1 MKRSITLVLLVAF
14 CSFFASAQRLPD
26 EAVPDHYTIRF
37 DPDLKTAKF
46 TGEETIDIRVLK
58 PTSSITLNSAE
69 LAVNGDV
76 EQGGTKQTV
85 TVAPNEKDEMIV
97 LNFAKRLAAGPAK
110 LHLSFSGDMANKLRG
125 LYLSKTKTRNY
136 ATTQFEPTDARRAFP
151 SFDEPALKATFDI
164 SVVADKG
171 DTAISNAKI
180 ANDQPGPSAGK
191 HIITFATSPKMS
203 TYLVA
208 LMVGDFKCIGADADG
223 TPVRVCSVPGRE
235 KFMQYALN
243 ESVGILK
250 FYNHYYGIK
259 YPFAKLDHIAIP
271 DFEAGA
277 MENTAAITYRETAL
291 LIEPGAPDDR
301 KQEVSEVIAH
311 EMAHQWFGDL
321 VTMKW
326 WNDIWLNEGFATW
339 METKPVAAMHPE
351 WKMTEQ
357 EVLSANEAMRTDSLA
372 NTRPIRQQ
380 ATTSGE
386 INELFDA
393 IAYGKTAAVL
403 RMVES
408 YIGNAPFQKGIN
420 AYLEAHKYANAT
432 AEDFWTAMA
441 QASGKPVDKVMES
454 FVTQPGVPLVTFAA
468 CSNGKQMVSQER
480 FQFSAPEQKTAEL
493 WNVPVCTD
501 AGCTLLTSKQ
511 QEVTGCA
518 TGPGTN
524 ARGAGYYR
532 ADYPQTGDAQIAK
545 ASPAELT
552 WFAENEWALTYSKRH
567 PISAFLDS
575 AHALTAS
582 RSRAVWDILRDHLTF
597 VSDNVVSDADRP
609 AFTNWAQSTLR
620 PVMDNIGW
628 DAKPG
633 DTPEIKQVR
642 AEVFNALGI
651 VARDPQAFTKA
662 REWTAAYMA
671 NPRSVDPSLV
681 QDAFD
686 LAAFNGDAKLYDQF
700 VAQMRQAKSPGEH
713 NRYMY
718 ALTRFRDPALLE
730 KTLKLAMSDDIRSQD
745 APRLIAGVLRNP
757 AGRQLGWQFVRTDWP
772 QIKAKSSVW
781 SAAAIVYG
789 TSSFCD
795 ASVAPQIQQ
804 FFQSANLPGAERT
817 LRQSV
822 ERISDCSQFR
832 QTQEPAL
839 AKFLQKPGGSHAGAS
854 FR

>member
-1 MKRSITLVLLVAF
+1 
-14 CSFFASAQRLPD
+14 
-26 EAVPDHYTIRF
+26 
-37 DPDLKTAKF
+37 
-46 TGEETIDIRVLK
+46 
-58 PTSSITLNSAE
+58 
-69 LAVNGDV
+69 
-76 EQGGTKQTV
+76 
-85 TVAPNEKDEMIV
+85 
-97 LNFAKRLAAGPAK
+97 
-110 LHLSFSGDMANKLRG
+110 
-125 LYLSKTKTRNY
+125 
-136 ATTQFEPTDARRAFP
+136 
-151 SFDEPALKATFDI
+151 
-164 SVVADKG
+164 
-171 DTAISNAKI
+171 
-180 ANDQPGPSAGK
+180 
-191 HIITFATSPKMS
+191 
-203 TYLVA
+203 
-208 LMVGDFKCIGADADG
+208 
-223 TPVRVCSVPGRE
+223 
-235 KFMQYALN
+235 
-243 ESVGILK
+243 
-250 FYNHYYGIK
+250 
-259 YPFAKLDHIAIP
+259 
-271 DFEAGA
+271 
-277 MENTAAITYRETAL
+277 
-291 LIEPGAPDDR
+291 
-301 KQEVSEVIAH
+301 
-311 EMAHQWFGDL
+311 
-321 VTMKW
+321 
-326 WNDIWLNEGFATW
+326 
-339 METKPVAAMHPE
+339 
-351 WKMTEQ
+351 
-357 EVLSANEAMRTDSLA
+357 
-372 NTRPIRQQ
+372 
-380 ATTSGE
+380 
-386 INELFDA
+386 
-393 IAYGKTAAVL
+393 
-403 RMVES
+403 
-408 YIGNAPFQKGIN
+408 
-420 AYLEAHKYANAT
+420 
-432 AEDFWTAMA
+432 
-441 QASGKPVDKVMES
+441 
-454 FVTQPGVPLVTFAA
+454 
-468 CSNGKQMVSQER
+468 
-480 FQFSAPEQKTAEL
+480 
-493 WNVPVCTD
+493 
-501 AGCTLLTSKQ
+501 
-511 QEVTGCA
+511 
-518 TGPGTN
+518 
-524 ARGAGYYR
+524 
-532 ADYPQTGDAQIAK
+532 
-545 ASPAELT
+545 
-552 WFAENEWALTYSKRH
+552 
-567 PISAFLDS
+567 
-575 AHALTAS
+575 
-582 RSRAVWDILRDHLTF
+582 LRDHLTF

-628 DAKPG
+628 DVKPG